1 MLGGWGGLKEFLSHI
16 FVVGVGW
23 EGGGSYVPCQ
33 KRLHKIKYGYEGST
47 SNVDVG
53 LCVSQATN

>member
-23 EGGGSYVPCQ
+23 EGGDTMFLV
-33 KRLHKIKYGYEGST
+33 KKDFIK
-47 SNVDVG
+47 
-53 LCVSQATN
+53 